1 MMAAHGSA
9 TTVFETVV
17 PSTPAHDT
25 EISCAKGRPL
35 GGGLE
40 NRRSA
45 TLNKVEA
52 YRYYGLGDRCHHL
65 REYFICS
72 NQASA
77 TRKLF

>member
-25 EISCAKGRPL
+25 KISRAKGRPL

-40 NRRSA
+40 NRCD
-45 TLNKVEA
+45 LE
-52 YRYYGLGDRCHHL
+52 
-65 REYFICS
+65 
-72 NQASA
+72 
-77 TRKLF
+77 LFVILV